1 MERNPFR
8 HATGV
13 TPPPK
18 GEASPASK
26 KHKIKQRTRTKY
38 ALGGKGVLVPSGH
51 RPGPTEAAAETRPL
65 EKLYIILKIEIPL
78 PRQFGALLPKS
89 ACVGGVRGWETEK
102 TSQMKQASRVQ
113 QKFNSPKISLLPNES
128 LPTPT
133 PPFPQKI
140 PPHAPPSQPRSDPGF
155 FGPIWIRSG
164 LLGVRNGLFWVDSRL
179 SRAKTAPIWA
189 PVPPPGEPLR
199 PGRRA
204 KTSPPSPRTQA
215 HPLHRNSP
223 KSHKI

>member
-1 MERNPFR
+1 MSERRWRSAAN
-8 HATGV
+8 
-13 TPPPK
+13 
-18 GEASPASK
+18 
-26 KHKIKQRTRTKY
+26 
-38 ALGGKGVLVPSGH
+38 
-51 RPGPTEAAAETRPL
+51 RPRRQ
-65 EKLYIILKIEIPL
+65 
-78 PRQFGALLPKS
+78 PR
-89 ACVGGVRGWETEK
+89 RGWETEK

-179 SRAKTAPIWA
+179 SRAKPGPIW
-189 PVPPPGEPLR
+189 VRTGLFWVDSGSIPGF
-199 PGRRA
+199 PGS
-204 KTSPPSPRTQA
+204 KSCCFGPPSPPGNPSPHRETCKNFTSQPE
-215 HPLHRNSP
+215 HPSAPSP
-223 KSHKI
+223 PRFPKIAQNII

>member
-1 MERNPFR
+1 M
-8 HATGV
+8 
-13 TPPPK
+13 
-18 GEASPASK
+18 
-26 KHKIKQRTRTKY
+26 
-38 ALGGKGVLVPSGH
+38 PSGH

-113 QKFNSPKISLLPNES
+113 QKFNSPIISLLPNES

-179 SRAKTAPIWA
+179 SRAKPGPIWVRTGLFWVDSGSIPGFPGPEPRRFGPRFPLPGA
-189 PVPPPGEPLR
+189 PSAPRDVQKLHLPAHAHKRTPS
-199 PGRRA
+199 
-204 KTSPPSPRTQA
+204 TSIS
-215 HPLHRNSP
+215 
-223 KSHKI
+223 